1 VNLNVNVKLNK
12 KKGKKNK
19 KLMCKQNKNE
29 NNEEKKAHIKQINH
43 SMKIFSYSRGHSF
56 FKIFFQLVFVLNLH
70 LINAKFFRRKMKI

>member
-1 VNLNVNVKLNK
+1 MNLNVNVKLNK

-29 NNEEKKAHIKQINH
+29 NNEEKKAHIKQINP
-43 SMKIFSYSRGHSF
+43 MKIFSYSRGHSF